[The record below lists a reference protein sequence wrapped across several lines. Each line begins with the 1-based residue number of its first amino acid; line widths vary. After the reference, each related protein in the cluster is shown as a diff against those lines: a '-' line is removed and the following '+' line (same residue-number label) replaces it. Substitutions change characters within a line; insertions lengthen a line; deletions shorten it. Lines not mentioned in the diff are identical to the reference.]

1 MKILIVD
8 DEIASRK
15 KIDKLVR
22 SLGHETL
29 VAVDGIEGWEIWKNE
44 RTRIVITDW
53 IMPGMDGIE

>member
-22 SLGHETL
+22 TLGHETL
-29 VAVDGIEGWEIWKNE
+29 VAVDGIEAWEIWKNE
-44 RTRIVITDW
+44 IS
-53 IMPGMDGIE
+53 